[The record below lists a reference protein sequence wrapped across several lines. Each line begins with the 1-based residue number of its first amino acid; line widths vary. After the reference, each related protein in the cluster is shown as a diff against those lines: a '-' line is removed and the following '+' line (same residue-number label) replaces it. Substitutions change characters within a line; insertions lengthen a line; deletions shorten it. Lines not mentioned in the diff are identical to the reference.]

1 MRSQRG
7 QGSAEYMGVLL
18 LVAVIVGALIAA
30 GIGPKIA
37 EAMDASVCRIAGGA
51 CEAVGIGD
59 GAAPVPERVSG
70 RPPASDRDG
79 DGISN
84 REEREQGSDPENTD
98 TDGDGLTDGE
108 EKRTGGDP
116 TRSDSDDDG
125 LPDADEA
132 AAGLNLREQDT
143 DKDGLTD
150 AEELAAGTDPTEA
163 DGDGEMGATRDGLTD
178 KEELDLGTD
187 PNAYDT
193 DGDGYPDGYE
203 VEHGDDPVEDERSA
217 PQKLFEDVVLDDPIG
232 AVLPGG
238 AGAKGARKAVDGLLS
253 IGGKTVRRIGG
264 AKTIGEAAKIRRERV
279 QALRERLKARKQSGD
294 PAPAPTPPP
303 GKPSGKPGGSGKPD
317 KPVAPAKRGGGKT
330 VLGRYPRY
338 VELSDE
344 LNARRFQIPDE
355 VWKRMTEDEMWAANR
370 RFLDRTI
377 ARGDEIILSTPLKDV
392 PPTSVFAKELRYMRS
407 KGFRVSEDGKRLLP
421 PKVKE

>member
-1 MRSQRG
+1 MMRSERG
-7 QGSAEYMGVLL
+7 QSAAEYMGVLL
-18 LVAVIVGALIAA
+18 LVAVIIGALIAA
-30 GIGPKIA
+30 GIGPQIA
-37 EAMDASVCRIAGGA
+37 KAMDASVCRIAGGA

-59 GAAPVPERVSG
+59 SPAPVPERVSG

-79 DGISN
+79 DGVSN
-84 REEREQGSDPENTD
+84 AEERRLGSDPEKSD
-98 TDGDGLTDGE
+98 SDSDGLTDGE
-108 EKRTGGDP
+108 EKRAGGDP
-116 TRSDSDDDG
+116 TRADSDDDG
-125 LPDADEA
+125 LPDAEEA

-143 DKDGLTD
+143 DGDGLTD
-150 AEELAAGTDPTEA
+150 PEELAVGTDPTEA

-193 DGDGYPDGYE
+193 DGDGYPDGHE
-203 VEHGDDPVEDERSA
+203 VEHGDDPVEDERST

-238 AGAKGARKAVDGLLS
+238 AGAKGARKVVDGLLS
-253 IGGKTVRRIGG
+253 TGGKTVRRIGG
-264 AKTIGEAAKIRRERV
+264 AKSIGEAAKIRRERLA
-279 QALRERLKARKQSGD
+279 ALRERLKARKQSE
-294 PAPAPTPPP
+294 PAPAATPPP
-303 GKPSGKPGGSGKPD
+303 KTPD
-317 KPVAPAKRGGGKT
+317 KPGKPVTPAKRASGET

-355 VWKRMTEDEMWAANR
+355 VWKRMTPDEMWAANR

-377 ARGDEIILSTPLKDV
+377 ARGDDIILATPIKDV

-407 KGFRVSEDGKRLLP
+407 KGYRVSEDGKRLLP
-421 PKVKE
+421 PKNAP